1 MAEFV
6 KCETPPK
13 NLIIKEMVA
22 ANQVPDFPAH
32 PRLTS
37 LKSEIN
43 LLHDTVRNEDKNAAE
58 RAVMGAYSDAVMYER
73 ESDYDGVEWDT
84 VISGVEA
91 VEEAIEDENWQS
103 AEAKIVE
110 LKRLL
115 GMNVG
120 GRRRRGT
127 KKTTRKL
134 RKSRKTRRARRV

>member
-1 MAEFV
+1 
-6 KCETPPK
+6 
-13 NLIIKEMVA
+13 MVA

-37 LKSEIN
+37 LKSELS

-58 RAVMGAYSDAVMYER
+58 RSVTGAYSDAVMYER

-84 VISGVEA
+84 VIESVEA
-91 VEEAIEDENWQS
+91 IEEAIESENWQS

-120 GRRRRGT
+120 GRRRGT

-134 RKSRKTRRARRV
+134 RKTRKTRRARRV

>member
-1 MAEFV
+1 
-6 KCETPPK
+6 
-13 NLIIKEMVA
+13 MVA
-22 ANQVPDFPAH
+22 ANRVPDFPAH

-37 LKSEIN
+37 LKSELS

-58 RAVMGAYSDAVMYER
+58 RSVTGAYSDAVMYER

-84 VISGVEA
+84 VIESVEA
-91 VEEAIEDENWQS
+91 IEEAIESENWQS

-134 RKSRKTRRARRV
+134 RKTRRARRV

>member
-1 MAEFV
+1 ME
-6 KCETPPK
+6 

-22 ANQVPDFPAH
+22 ANRVPDFPAH

-58 RAVMGAYSDAVMYER
+58 RTVMGAYSDAVMYER

-84 VISGVEA
+84 VIESVEA
-91 VEEAIEDENWQS
+91 IEEAIESENWQS

-120 GRRRRGT
+120 GRRRRT

-134 RKSRKTRRARRV
+134 RKTRRARRV